1 MKFITDYRLEH
12 FILDTRWETLP
23 EPVQERYPISVLRL
37 CYALFAGADFAAFET
52 MLE

>member
-23 EPVQERYPISVLRL
+23 EPVQERL
-37 CYALFAGADFAAFET
+37 AAAARPARK
-52 MLE
+52 